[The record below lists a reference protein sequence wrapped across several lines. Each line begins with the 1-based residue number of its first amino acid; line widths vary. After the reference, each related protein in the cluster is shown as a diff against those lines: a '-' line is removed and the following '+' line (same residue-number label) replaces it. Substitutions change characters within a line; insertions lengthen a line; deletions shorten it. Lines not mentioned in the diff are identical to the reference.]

1 LIYGLLKVAK
11 QIADTSSRFAL
22 GIKRVEVVRQDK
34 CFAGTLEWVVHIEGN
49 KSTNPG
55 IPNES

>member
-22 GIKRVEVVRQDK
+22 NIKRVEVVRQDK
-34 CFAGTLEWVVHIEGN
+34 RFASALEWVLHIEGN
-49 KSTNPG
+49 KSANPG
-55 IPNES
+55 ILD